1 MSGIGFE
8 LHRLLRD
15 EQHKHRVS
23 LARAIET
30 RSSTPWLP
38 PFVAISTVGILAITA
53 LGKGTAPE
61 DAAALLISLVVTSLI
76 ASAIPT
82 AAIARIANDPS
93 TPIVRPLLMA
103 NLVTTAL
110 SLLCLAL
117 LWHPLA
123 VVRFG
128 LAPTTPPAA
137 LFVVL
142 LANLW
147 PPVVTLSMRE
157 SSCSVTA
164 AMLLGLGAF
173 VGSWFAV
180 PCISAPGT
188 LADVLCLA
196 PMALIAVLLGY
207 LLSSCAALD
216 ADAKLSGQRNST
228 GLDLATWSPAIFTFL
243 VLIDRFLL
251 GSAGKTPS
259 DFLHGVTLAL
269 ASPICTVPA
278 LWFFVKHLEPRLSRQ
293 RRELLN
299 AIYEGESLLHIEQ
312 LLADFVSAT
321 QAGLMT
327 TAKLLGISAIAGMLI
342 TPNLLV
348 ALGLDPSA
356 MGQLQLAV
364 ISSAMLAQL
373 LASISLQWLL
383 HMRTQALAVT
393 VLGLAVYATMAAAAL
408 YADLITAAVA
418 AAVSASIVSIA
429 SLVVL
434 RINLDSLEVDLLLR

>member
-53 LGKGTAPE
+53 LGKGTALE
-61 DAAALLISLVVTSLI
+61 NAAALLISLVAASLI

-123 VVRFG
+123 VRLG

-157 SSCSVTA
+157 SSCSVTV

-173 VGSWFAV
+173 VGSWFAL
-180 PCISAPGT
+180 PYFSAPGT

-207 LLSSCAALD
+207 LLSSCATLD
-216 ADAKLSGQRNST
+216 ADAKLSDQRNST

-251 GSAGKTPS
+251 GSAGKTPN
-259 DFLHGVTLAL
+259 DLLHGVTLAL
-269 ASPICTVPA
+269 ASLICTVPA

-342 TPNLLV
+342 APNLLV
-348 ALGLDPSA
+348 ALGVDPPA
-356 MGQLQLAV
+356 LGQLQLAV
-364 ISSAMLAQL
+364 ISSAMLAQM

-408 YADLITAAVA
+408 YADVITTAVA
-418 AAVSASIVSIA
+418 AAVSASVVSIA
-429 SLVVL
+429 SLIVL